1 MVDVNKDNVDT
12 LYSQLK
18 AAIVKRKTEFDHF
31 IDFLENR
38 TSWLTAPA
46 EVKGPLACE
55 KGLLIRSVA
64 VAKQLLRIKDTIMPQ
79 LDEES
84 AIIIALFHEVGKVG
98 IEGKPL
104 FIQEESSSLGSTSAL
119 GLSFSSRLSTST
131 SSSGPS
137 YSINNKLVHMNVGV
151 RSLFLV
157 SQYMLLSDDEA
168 QAISYASDIE
178 LLDGVKEAK
187 YPESQSMVAKNLDEA
202 IAKAQ
207 AGGLEKTLGVWD
219 LIILGVGAIIGSGI
233 FAIVGVAAAGESGAG
248 PSLILSMVIA
258 AIACVFSALCYTEFA
273 TMIPVAGGAY
283 MYTFATLGEF
293 TAWLIG
299 WILMLEYAIGFIA
312 VACAWTNHF
321 MQFIKGFANIL
332 PSWLVNPPYWMI
344 SDFRNAVNY
353 YNAQGIDYHSVIPS
367 FAGMPFCIN
376 LPAIIIEVKHSKA
389 KKQIT
394 EDLNKKG
401 QGKELVNYRLKDWL
415 VSRQRYWGAP
425 IPIIYCDKCETVPVP
440 EEDP

>member
-1 MVDVNKDNVDT
+1 MKKCPDCGMVIANQAIRCPKCKYTFTSAEGGGDTETTVTPQAAAVSAAATGRSEKVAGIMPMVDVNKDNVDT

-46 EVKGPLACE
+46 EIKGPLACE

-104 FIQEESSSLGSTSAL
+104 FIQEESSSGLGTTSAL
-119 GLSFSSRLSTST
+119 GLSFSSRLSTSS

-168 QAISYASDIE
+168 QAISYASDVE
-178 LLDGVKEAK
+178 LLDGKLSPYTLLLSTAL
-187 YPESQSMVAKNLDEA
+187 QM
-202 IAKAQ
+202 Q
-207 AGGLEKTLGVWD
+207 KTIYEVSD
-219 LIILGVGAIIGSGI
+219 TVSSYS
-233 FAIVGVAAAGESGAG
+233 FT
-248 PSLILSMVIA
+248 VI
-258 AIACVFSALCYTEFA
+258 
-273 TMIPVAGGAY
+273 
-283 MYTFATLGEF
+283 
-293 TAWLIG
+293 
-299 WILMLEYAIGFIA
+299 
-312 VACAWTNHF
+312 
-321 MQFIKGFANIL
+321 
-332 PSWLVNPPYWMI
+332 NP
-344 SDFRNAVNY
+344 
-353 YNAQGIDYHSVIPS
+353 
-367 FAGMPFCIN
+367 
-376 LPAIIIEVKHSKA
+376 
-389 KKQIT
+389 
-394 EDLNKKG
+394 
-401 QGKELVNYRLKDWL
+401 
-415 VSRQRYWGAP
+415 
-425 IPIIYCDKCETVPVP
+425 
-440 EEDP
+440 

>member
-1 MVDVNKDNVDT
+1 MVIANQAIRCPKCKYTFTSAEGGGDTETTVTPQAAAVSAAATGRSEKVAGIMPMVDVNKDNVDT

-46 EVKGPLACE
+46 EIKGPLACE

-131 SSSGPS
+131 SSSGPA

-168 QAISYASDIE
+168 QAISYASDVE
-178 LLDGVKEAK
+178 LLDGKLSPYTLLLSTAL
-187 YPESQSMVAKNLDEA
+187 QM
-202 IAKAQ
+202 Q
-207 AGGLEKTLGVWD
+207 KTIYEVSD
-219 LIILGVGAIIGSGI
+219 TVSSYS
-233 FAIVGVAAAGESGAG
+233 FT
-248 PSLILSMVIA
+248 VI
-258 AIACVFSALCYTEFA
+258 
-273 TMIPVAGGAY
+273 
-283 MYTFATLGEF
+283 
-293 TAWLIG
+293 
-299 WILMLEYAIGFIA
+299 
-312 VACAWTNHF
+312 
-321 MQFIKGFANIL
+321 
-332 PSWLVNPPYWMI
+332 NP
-344 SDFRNAVNY
+344 
-353 YNAQGIDYHSVIPS
+353 
-367 FAGMPFCIN
+367 
-376 LPAIIIEVKHSKA
+376 
-389 KKQIT
+389 
-394 EDLNKKG
+394 
-401 QGKELVNYRLKDWL
+401 
-415 VSRQRYWGAP
+415 
-425 IPIIYCDKCETVPVP
+425 
-440 EEDP
+440 